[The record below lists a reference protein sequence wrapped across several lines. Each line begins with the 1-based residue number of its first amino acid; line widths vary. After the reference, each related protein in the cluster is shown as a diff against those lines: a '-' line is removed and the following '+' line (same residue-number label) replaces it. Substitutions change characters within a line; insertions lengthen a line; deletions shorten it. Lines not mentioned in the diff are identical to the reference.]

1 MILRLLALVPLV
13 ALIALPLGVVP
24 GPPVSVLALVAGV
37 LGAAGALLPAPP
49 LATAGAVFALL
60 EYALA
65 LVMADAPP
73 SAARALAMGLAIM
86 LYLAATHLARHAA
99 PATLGPGVLRAV
111 LRRWLE
117 ALALGAAGTAAL
129 TLTGHTLAAGLR
141 GAALPAVV
149 IVAAAGAALTVA
161 GVVGLILFRDEGAA
175 AAP

>member
-1 MILRLLALVPLV
+1 
-13 ALIALPLGVVP
+13 VV
-24 GPPVSVLALVAGV
+24 
-37 LGAAGALLPAPP
+37 
-49 LATAGAVFALL
+49 ALL

-65 LVMADAPP
+65 LAMADAPP

-86 LYLAATHLARHAA
+86 LYLAATYLARHVA
-99 PATLGPGVLRAV
+99 PATLGPGVLRSV

-129 TLTGHTLAAGLR
+129 TLTGHALAAGLR

-149 IVAAAGAALTVA
+149 IVAAVGAVLTAA
-161 GVVGLILFRDEGAA
+161 GVVGLILARDDRADA